1 MDLRQYFILT
11 VIFLKTL
18 IWSYSSALVQG
29 KDSNGK
35 SIFAGKRF
43 TGFSNAEE
51 KAHGLPVEV
60 GGRHINVLQRE
71 CALTSNAPL
80 GHRFLVRGQ
89 DQGARREIREC
100 RRHFPALGRG

>member
-1 MDLRQYFILT
+1 MDLRQCFILT
-11 VIFLKTL
+11 MIFLKTL
-18 IWSYSSALVQG
+18 IRSYSSALVQG

-51 KAHGLPVEV
+51 ETHGLPVEV
-60 GGRHINVLQRE
+60 GGRYISILQRG
-71 CALTSNAPL
+71 CALTSNTSL

-89 DQGARREIREC
+89 DQGARRKIRE
-100 RRHFPALGRG
+100 RRNFPALRRG